1 MKKIAIFQ
9 SDLKVGGIQ
18 KSLVNFLTLLPEDEF
33 DIDVFLYEKNIFYDL
48 SSVKGNV
55 HFHFLKPYPYWNRFI
70 YFNILKQFHKKK
82 INDKKYDLSIDFSSY
97 RNECAIGALNVDAPK
112 RVMWIHN
119 DVSIKKKEEL
129 KYKILVH
136 FFKGKYK
143 YFHEFA
149 AVSQGIIEPFTK
161 ETGIPASKISVI
173 PNFINTEE
181 IHKKAAE
188 KIDFK
193 VKDNVYN
200 LASMGRLCHQK
211 GFDILLNEFAK
222 VIEKRPDI
230 HLYILGDGPDKEKL
244 LEQCEH
250 LNLSSNVTFLGNQ
263 TNPFPYLAQMDGFVL
278 DSRYEGQGMVLWE
291 AKAVGLN
298 LFMPKR
304 LEKYNAG
311 LTGCDDIVS
320 ALIKAKPGKGDFD
333 PLTDYNLSVLNGIRS
348 LFDNEK

>member
-33 DIDVFLYEKNIFYDL
+33 DIDVFLYEKNVFYDL
-48 SSVKGNV
+48 SSIKENV

-70 YFNILKQFHKKK
+70 YFNILRQFHKKK
-82 INDKKYDLSIDFSSY
+82 INNKKYDLAIDFSSY
-97 RNECAIGALNVDAPK
+97 RNECAIGAINTDAPK
-112 RVMWIHN
+112 KVMWIHN
-119 DVSIKKKEEL
+119 DVSIKKQEEP

-136 FFKGKYK
+136 FFKGKYR
-143 YFHEFA
+143 YFDKFA
-149 AVSQGIIEPFTK
+149 AVSKGITEPFTE
-161 ETGIPASKISVI
+161 ETGIPSEKISVI

-181 IHKKAAE
+181 IHQKAKE

-193 VKDNVYN
+193 TDKNVYN
-200 LASMGRLCHQK
+200 LVSMGRLCHQK
-211 GFDILLNEFAK
+211 GFDILLEEFAK
-222 VIEKRPDI
+222 VVEKRPQI

-244 LEQCEH
+244 LAQREQ
-250 LNLSSNVTFLGNQ
+250 LNLNSYVTFLGNR

-304 LEKYNAG
+304 LEKYNDG
-311 LTGCDDIVS
+311 LTGCDDLVS
-320 ALIKAKPGKGDFD
+320 ALINAKPGRCDFD
-333 PLTDYNLSVLNGIRS
+333 PLEKYNQSVLDGIRS
-348 LFDNEK
+348 LFD